1 MTHLPWATVA
11 LQVGSV
17 TLDPGGLFGWIVV
30 GLLAG
35 WLAGHLTRGRGFGCL
50 GDILL
55 GIVGALIGGFV
66 LSDVFHQSG
75 ALGFWETLLT
85 AFVGAFVLAI
95 IGRLLFGGG
104 GHTRRVEWSGQRR
117 RLDDQ

>member
-1 MTHLPWATVA
+1 MAHLPWATVA
-11 LQVGSV
+11 LTVGSV
-17 TLDPGGLFGWIVV
+17 TLDPGGLIGWIVV

-55 GIVGALIGGFV
+55 GIVGGLIGGYV
-66 LSDVFHQSG
+66 LSAVFHQAG

-104 GHTRRVEWSGQRR
+104 HSRRVEWSGQRR
-117 RLDDQ
+117 RIENR

>member
-1 MTHLPWATVA
+1 MTHLLWATVA

-55 GIVGALIGGFV
+55 GIVGGLIGGYV
-66 LSDVFHQSG
+66 LSAFFHQSG
-75 ALGFWETLLT
+75 ALGFGETLLT

-95 IGRLLFGGG
+95 IGRLLFGDGG
-104 GHTRRVEWSGQRR
+104 RARHVEWGGQRR
-117 RLDDQ
+117 RLNDQ